1 VTSFH
6 IAFADSFEQDNT
18 VAVLQEGELP
28 EFLQIWIWDLY
39 YASTLHALGD
49 NPAAAH
55 LRESVEGWAGTVIGN
70 ILDPE
75 QKFREKGL
83 LTIDVDLKLVDGM
96 GDALAEVYSV
106 ETEDNPD
113 SGWPDIRVASSRTR
127 SPNRMA
133 YSPIALAQHFLDQ
146 NVLFAKELPLH
157 ILSMRKYYDEQRPPS
172 EDVSRM
178 EAPLFALNKAMK
190 FFQDLKDS
198 DNVTIN

>member
-1 VTSFH
+1 MTSFH
-6 IAFADSFEQDNT
+6 IAFADTFEQDNT

-39 YASTLHALGD
+39 YASTLHALGED
-49 NPAAAH
+49 PAAGH
-55 LRESVEGWAGTVIGN
+55 LRETLEGWAGTVIGN

-83 LTIDVDLKLVDGM
+83 LSIDVDLKLIDGM
-96 GDALAEVYSV
+96 GEALTEVYSV
-106 ETEDNPD
+106 ETEENPE

-133 YSPIALAQHFLDQ
+133 YSPIALAQYFLDQ

-157 ILSMRKYYDEQRPPS
+157 ILSMRKYYDEQRAPA

-178 EAPLFALNKAMK
+178 EAPLFAINKAMK